1 MIYFIFVVYI
11 VVCIRLIV
19 PYVHLWYVKE
29 YRFDRMMI
37 HLRTPQ
43 GKSVLIVPFK
53 LPPFSPKTVMLS
65 LLLFL
70 YATLVYFFAP
80 FGIFFNSILV
90 LSTLYGI
97 SWLFVWILSLPTYV
111 YHLYVISMAIQKL
124 RRHKPMIVIGITGS
138 YGKTS
143 TKEFLA
149 TILSFRYNVL
159 KTEASKNSPIGIAE
173 TINKNLADDHDVFI
187 VEMGAYRPGEIAK
200 MCSMVHP
207 SIGIVTAINPQ
218 HQDLF
223 LSLETTKKAKFELYE
238 GLVGEKVAI
247 GNTDNPHVAQ
257 MLVWAK
263 NIRCQTQGVGTAHHT
278 PQNVDEYIFISSITS
293 SPTSLSFSIKAKN
306 KTADIR
312 TKIRGEHF
320 SINVG
325 CAIAASLATGMKL
338 SDIAKASGSLT
349 NYDRSMEVVDGP
361 SGSKLIDDTFN
372 NNPDAAIAS
381 LTYAKKFPR
390 KLYLVFQP
398 MIELGSY
405 TQSSHY
411 DVGKF
416 AGSCCSA
423 IYVTNKNFYDSFAR
437 GVADSGKT
445 PPELACLPPHE
456 AAVSLA
462 KQLKKGDVVLFKGKE
477 AAFVY
482 SQLQNMGK
490 GKKCTQ

>member
-1 MIYFIFVVYI
+1 MTYLIYIPFAL
-11 VVCIRLIV
+11 VCVRLIA

-43 GKSVLIVPFK
+43 GKLVLIAPFK
-53 LPPFSPKTVMLS
+53 LPPFSPKTMMLS
-65 LLLFL
+65 LLLFF
-70 YATLVYFFAP
+70 YSTLIYFFAP
-80 FGIFFNSILV
+80 LGILGNSILV
-90 LSTLYGI
+90 LSTLYLI
-97 SWLFVWILSLPTYV
+97 SWIFVWLLSVPTRI
-111 YHLYVISMAIQKL
+111 YHAYVISKAVRTL
-124 RRHKPMIVIGITGS
+124 RHHKPMIVIGITGS

-149 TILSFRYNVL
+149 TLLSSRYKVL

-173 TINKNLADDHDVFI
+173 TVNKNLKSEHEVFI

-207 SIGIVTAINPQ
+207 TIAIVTAINPQ

-238 GLVGEKVAI
+238 GLVGKKIAI
-247 GNTDNPHVAQ
+247 GNTDNPHVSE
-257 MLVWAK
+257 MLQWAK
-263 NIRCQTQGVGTAHHT
+263 KIGCKTQGIGTA
-278 PQNVDEYIFISSITS
+278 PNKAQNVNEYISIRSITS
-293 SPTSLSFSIKAKN
+293 SPTSLSFTVTGKEG
-306 KTADIR
+306 TADIR

-320 SINVG
+320 CINVA

-338 SDIAKASGSLT
+338 FDIAKVSGSLT

-361 SGSKLIDDTFN
+361 SGSLLIDDTFN

-381 LTYAKKFPR
+381 LTYAKKFPG

-423 IYVTNKNFYDSFAR
+423 IYVTNTNFYDSFAR

-462 KQLKKGDVVLFKGKE
+462 KRLKKGDAVLFKGKE

-482 SQLQNMGK
+482 SQLQKMGRG
-490 GKKCTQ
+490 GK